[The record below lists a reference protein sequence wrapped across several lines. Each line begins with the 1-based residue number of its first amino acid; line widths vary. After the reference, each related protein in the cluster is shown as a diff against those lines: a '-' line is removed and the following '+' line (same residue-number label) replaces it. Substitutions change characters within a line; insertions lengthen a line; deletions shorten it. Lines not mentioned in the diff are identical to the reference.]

1 MNKDSTSVFLPM
13 LLAAIMLALLLSFAS
28 STSSLARQPH
38 AATPSPVHTTPGARA
53 TASVT
58 APAPTPA
65 DRTVPGS
72 TNGIVIMSFVIA
84 FIIVL
89 PILLQKSLW
98 GK

>member
-1 MNKDSTSVFLPM
+1 M
-13 LLAAIMLALLLSFAS
+13 LVLAVLLALLLSFAS

-38 AATPSPVHTTPGARA
+38 TATPSPVHATPGARV
-53 TASVT
+53 TASVV
-58 APAPTPA
+58 APTPTPV

-72 TNGIVIMSFVIA
+72 TDGIVVMSFVIV